1 MSCSKTITVNPS
13 ETTAF
18 ITNIYEQQEQLCS
31 NALPLT
37 VDEYVRM
44 IKTIILKRVQDIHEK
59 CFNQRAPNFMRLYR
73 NIIVPKPVYDLLV
86 VGFPN

>member
-1 MSCSKTITVNPS
+1 MSRSKTITVNPS

-59 CFNQRAPNFMRLYR
+59 CFPTS
-73 NIIVPKPVYDLLV
+73 
-86 VGFPN
+86 